1 MILFIYL
8 FTDDP
13 FTEAEDEDEEV
24 YDEEEEDEAGE
35 NEKDY
40 EEEQAADD
48 ENSPLMGR
56 SEHISCTQPIVH
68 TLRYILWVPYFL
80 E

>member
-1 MILFIYL
+1 MGAFFWVEIALLWFYYL

-13 FTEAEDEDEEV
+13 FTEAQDEDEEV
-24 YDEEEEDEAGE
+24 DDKTGQDEE
-35 NEKDY
+35 DY
-40 EEEQAADD
+40 EEEQAADADD

-56 SEHISCTQPIVH
+56 SE
-68 TLRYILWVPYFL
+68 

>member
-1 MILFIYL
+1 MGAFFWVEIALLWFYYL

-13 FTEAEDEDEEV
+13 FTEAQDEDKEV
-24 YDEEEEDEAGE
+24 DDKTGQDEE
-35 NEKDY
+35 DY
-40 EEEQAADD
+40 EEEQAADADD

-56 SEHISCTQPIVH
+56 SE
-68 TLRYILWVPYFL
+68 